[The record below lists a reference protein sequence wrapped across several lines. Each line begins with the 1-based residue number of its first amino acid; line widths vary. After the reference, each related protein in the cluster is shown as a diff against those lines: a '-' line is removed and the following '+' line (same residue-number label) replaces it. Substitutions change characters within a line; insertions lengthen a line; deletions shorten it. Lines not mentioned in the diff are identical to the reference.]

1 MQGLTIPVRQLVLRE
16 DILLNFNRKL
26 IYTCGIILIQGILL
40 SILLNILLYFL
51 HYSETV
57 LEV

>member
-16 DILLNFNRKL
+16 DILLNFYRKQ
-26 IYTCGIILIQGILL
+26 IYTSGIILIQGILL
-40 SILLNILLYFL
+40 RILLNILLYFL